1 MLVFIQYNISSD
13 IKNKIKIKSIL
24 FSKIIL
30 IDPLLTMLGG
40 IAKSNILNIFQSQ
53 FLIRK

>member
-13 IKNKIKIKSIL
+13 IKIKIKSIL